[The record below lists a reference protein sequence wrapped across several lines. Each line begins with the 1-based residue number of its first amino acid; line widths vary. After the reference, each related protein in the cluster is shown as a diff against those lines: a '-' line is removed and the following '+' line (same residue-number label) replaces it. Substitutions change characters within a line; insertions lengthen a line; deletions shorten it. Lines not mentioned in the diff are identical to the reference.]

1 MELLKE
7 KLNEN
12 DLIVSFRMKDS
23 DFTRNRKQSFSQVLL
38 FMFNLIRK
46 SLGIEIDNFV
56 RFMTDRL
63 SHQKV
68 SDFTS
73 SAFVQNR
80 KKINPEVFKFLS
92 EIVVDNFYQLESQS
106 LNLFHGFRVLAVD
119 GSLITLP
126 NQTSLKQEFGV
137 SKNQTNTEI
146 IQARAS
152 ILYDVLNK
160 IVLDSSLTHI
170 DSSEREL
177 ALMHK
182 NQWKS
187 KDLIIYDRGY
197 TGFNL
202 YREHIKQSVD
212 FLIRVKITESNIV
225 KDFVKSKKKSLIT
238 EIAPCLSKS
247 LKNKEYD
254 IRERIKIRLIRI
266 ELCSGEIEVL
276 ITSLIDS
283 KKYPHKMFKELYFKR
298 WGIETLY
305 DELKN
310 KLKIEYFTGYS
321 KQSILQ
327 DFNCAI
333 FISNLQSVI
342 INDLKEEIEIKNN
355 NKKYEYKINTNLSYG
370 LMKNRILELL
380 CSETPI
386 EIILKE
392 LEKTLLKH
400 IVPIRPNRSNDRNTT
415 KYRTRTKPKVLKNQK
430 DAI

>member
-1 MELLKE
+1 MLKE

-254 IRERIKIRLIRI
+254 ITERIKIRLIRI

-283 KKYPHKMFKELYFKR
+283 KK
-298 WGIETLY
+298 
-305 DELKN
+305 
-310 KLKIEYFTGYS
+310 
-321 KQSILQ
+321 
-327 DFNCAI
+327 
-333 FISNLQSVI
+333 
-342 INDLKEEIEIKNN
+342 
-355 NKKYEYKINTNLSYG
+355 
-370 LMKNRILELL
+370 
-380 CSETPI
+380 
-386 EIILKE
+386 
-392 LEKTLLKH
+392 
-400 IVPIRPNRSNDRNTT
+400 
-415 KYRTRTKPKVLKNQK
+415 
-430 DAI
+430 